1 MKLHDSFI
9 GKWKVILFGFNW
21 VVKLL
26 TFTSF
31 MHLCTFVPLPSS
43 KSSQEV
49 LIWLSKERALASC
62 HGARSTAI
70 TPNKGAL
77 PQETHS
83 FSKSK
88 NLDPHVPCHMTICQI
103 SDIPISYP
111 IHPKKSPG
119 SSVAPHDEAHPP
131 PRGDRQGP
139 VAALPQVHH
148 TTALLVLVAVE
159 VLTSEKKGSW
169 DPAFPQLTSDHFS
182 WSIIKNQQHEPSHPP
197 VDML

>member
-1 MKLHDSFI
+1 MIASLENE
-9 GKWKVILFGFNW
+9 KVILFGFNW

-77 PQETHS
+77 PQESHW
-83 FSKSK
+83 FSRSQ
-88 NLDPHVPCHMTICQI
+88 NLDPHVPYVK
-103 SDIPISYP
+103 YP
-111 IHPKKSPG
+111 IISHPSKKIPWQLSGTTWWGSSSSPRRSARPRGGASPG
-119 SSVAPHDEAHPP
+119 ASHN
-131 PRGDRQGP
+131 GP
-139 VAALPQVHH
+139 AGACRCGGAYLR
-148 TTALLVLVAVE
+148 
-159 VLTSEKKGSW
+159 KKGQLGPSKL
-169 DPAFPQLTSDHFS
+169 PQLTSDQFS
-182 WSIIKNQQHEPSHPP
+182 WSIIDAPNVVSLVGWIP
-197 VDML
+197 